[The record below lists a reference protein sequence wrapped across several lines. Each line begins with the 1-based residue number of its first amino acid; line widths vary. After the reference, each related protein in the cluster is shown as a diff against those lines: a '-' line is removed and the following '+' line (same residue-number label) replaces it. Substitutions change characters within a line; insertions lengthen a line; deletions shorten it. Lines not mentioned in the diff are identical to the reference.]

1 MAARPATPRA
11 VEELRIALRELG
23 LSNGPLIPAYTLTA
37 IDLKG
42 QGLCA
47 GCYIPRGT
55 LIFDEAPLFSIT
67 NCEDPLTPANQNQ
80 IQQEAAQHP
89 EFRGLH
95 CSRPRQGLPQRPT
108 ALPRFEL
115 NNIEMNGQERRRGIF
130 MNAAR
135 LNHSCVPNAH
145 FEYYEFLGRLTVYA
159 IHNIEQGDEIL
170 VSYMSRDW
178 HKTTHDRKTD
188 LRRNYGFGCL
198 CQPCKGGAGFGWVR
212 QHGRLKVHKLW
223 GKILAHRQRA
233 RSSPQQGFQ
242 YLQHLSALADI
253 LALEGLVYPA
263 LAEVY
268 ELMAEYCSEEL
279 SLPQELAGV
288 HHEVCRDRGQNAAR
302 YKLRL
307 AVMCTGQNSQIVADI
322 LTWMEGLGF

>member
-1 MAARPATPRA
+1 
-11 VEELRIALRELG
+11 
-23 LSNGPLIPAYTLTA
+23 
-37 IDLKG
+37 
-42 QGLCA
+42 
-47 GCYIPRGT
+47 
-55 LIFDEAPLFSIT
+55 
-67 NCEDPLTPANQNQ
+67 
-80 IQQEAAQHP
+80 
-89 EFRGLH
+89 
-95 CSRPRQGLPQRPT
+95 
-108 ALPRFEL
+108 
-115 NNIEMNGQERRRGIF
+115 